1 MPVDVGVAGMI
12 YGFIRTHTPYL
23 STMRSYWFG
32 DVEDGQCTP
41 YGGDAQAKADRVRSI
56 RTSMESFVPL
66 TWETAVACGACR
78 DRAEYIANLR
88 EVCFAAADRE
98 IRQQYSGKDAELL
111 QMVRTLDEMDTVIN
125 LLTERAVEWYQLRH
139 PTFTR
144 KYRKTPAHIVV
155 KNIREKS
162 RGALS
167 FVAGEIERISATR
180 TELAK
185 AVSGRANDV
194 MPNTS
199 ALIGGLVAARLMAHA
214 GGLSD
219 LSRMP
224 ASAIQVLG
232 ARTALFAH
240 LRTKTPPPKH
250 GIIFQHRRVHN
261 APRDCRGKV
270 ARVLAG
276 KLAIAARID
285 HYRGVADPGFL
296 ESAQARIDLT
306 MNSTGTAT
314 EKITGKE
321 KES

>member
-1 MPVDVGVAGMI
+1 
-12 YGFIRTHTPYL
+12 
-23 STMRSYWFG
+23 MRSYWFG
-32 DVEDGQCTP
+32 DVEDGRCTP
-41 YGGDAQAKADRVRSI
+41 SGGDVQANADRIRSI
-56 RTSMESFVPL
+56 RTNMDSFIPL
-66 TWETAVACGACR
+66 SWDAAVTCGACC
-78 DRAEYIANLR
+78 DRADYITKLR
-88 EVCFAAADRE
+88 EICFAAADRD

-144 KYRKTPAHIVV
+144 KYRKTPAHILV

-167 FVAGEIERISATR
+167 FVAGEIERLSATR

-199 ALIGGLVAARLMAHA
+199 ALIGGLVAARLMANA
-214 GGLSD
+214 GGLED

-240 LRTKTPPPKH
+240 LRTKSPSPKH

-261 APRDCRGKV
+261 APRDRRGKV

-285 HYRGVADPGFL
+285 HYRGVADPVFL

-306 MNSTGTAT
+306 GIVPGKT
-314 EKITGKE
+314 IGKE
-321 KES
+321 NES